1 MLLRIALT
9 IAAAALYAATA
20 PTAPVEAAPVKVGD
34 LGIVADA
41 PFYIALD
48 KGYFKDAGV
57 EVELASFGSAVDTT
71 VLLSGNALQV
81 VGGGASAGL
90 FNALGRGWP
99 IRIAMARTRDVPGY
113 SSDTLILR
121 QDLAVSVT
129 SLSALKGRKVA
140 VNAPSGAL
148 HYMVGKMLESAG
160 LAVTDVDLV
169 TMSWPDMGIAMTNKA
184 IDAGAVVEPFTAQ
197 YKERG
202 IAEPFKRAADV
213 LKSPRLEV
221 SVILFSKEWTDK
233 NPEQARA
240 FTLAYL
246 RGVRVYYDAMKGG
259 PARPEVVDMLVK
271 HTRLKDK
278 AMYDKIQWSYMDP
291 NAEISRAGLADQLAW
306 YEQLGAVPSKLD
318 LDTMIDT
325 SFLDAALAKLGRVQ

>member
-1 MLLRIALT
+1 MHRRAALT
-9 IAAAALYAATA
+9 FLAALSLAVSAAPA
-20 PTAPVEAAPVKVGD
+20 PAAPVKVGD

-41 PFYIALD
+41 PVYIAID

-57 EVELASFGSAVDTT
+57 EVELEPFGSAVDTT
-71 VLLSGNALQV
+71 LLLSTNALQV
-81 VGGGASAGL
+81 VGGGAGAGL

-99 IRIAMARTRDVPGY
+99 VRIAMARTRDVPGY

-121 QDLAVSVT
+121 QDLAGTVT
-129 SLSALKGRKVA
+129 TLAALKGRKVA

-160 LAVTDVDLV
+160 LTVKDIDLV
-169 TMSWPDMGIAMTNKA
+169 TMSWPDMGVAMTNRA

-202 IAEPFKRAADV
+202 IALPFRRAADV
-213 LKSPRLEV
+213 LTSPPLEV

-233 NPEQARA
+233 APDQVRA
-240 FTLAYL
+240 FTTAYL
-246 RGVRVYYDAMKGG
+246 RGVRVYYDAMTGG
-259 PARPEVVDMLVK
+259 PARPEVVDILVK

-278 AMYDKIQWSYMDP
+278 TMYDKIQWSYMDP
-291 NAEISRAGLADQLAW
+291 NAELSSTGLADQLAW
-306 YEQLGAVPSKLD
+306 YEKQGSVTSPVKLD
-318 LDTMIDT
+318 TVIDT
-325 SFLDAALAKLGRVQ
+325 SFLDAALAKLGRVK